1 MVSAG
6 SPWWNNVSPPR
17 TWRRV
22 ASASTERTSLLS
34 RLPSTVQSIGQS
46 LPRRGWGCDAVD
58 WAAMFWKR
66 RDKRAGLPD
75 DWREILERRS
85 AQWRL
90 LDEAERDRLGELTD
104 WLLTERRWEAARG
117 LELTDEVRTTVAAH
131 ACLLILGL
139 DERWYDEV
147 GAIVVRDG
155 SMAGRVGS
163 GGVKGAVTQYDIDG
177 EAQHGNGPVMVSWR
191 AARREA
197 ANLRLGR
204 DVVLHEFAHKL
215 DMLDGTLDGTPSLP
229 DQAALD
235 RWVAVC
241 TRHYDDV
248 VKGRSGRLLRSYAA
262 TNATEFFSVATE
274 SFFTRSLEMAEEK
287 PDLYE
292 VFAGFF
298 RQDPA
303 ARHRRALAAAEAAA
317 AAAAA
322 DRVAPASGIPI
333 LVGIPQPVRPR
344 VIVRTSRPPTPPSAS

>member
-1 MVSAG
+1 
-6 SPWWNNVSPPR
+6 
-17 TWRRV
+17 
-22 ASASTERTSLLS
+22 
-34 RLPSTVQSIGQS
+34 
-46 LPRRGWGCDAVD
+46 
-58 WAAMFWKR
+58 MFWKR